1 MDFSFLLESY
11 YIKLLLQG
19 LATTVILALFA
30 VALGTILA
38 VGIALMRMTKFK
50 VIRFVFGA
58 YVELLRGTPVVVQLI
73 IFYSMFHIP
82 VILIGGS
89 YDISPFVPGM
99 FTLFIN
105 SSAYMAEVIRA
116 GINSVDKGQWEAS
129 RSLGM
134 NYAMTFKKIIFPQA
148 IKNILPAL
156 GNEFVTLIKETSIL
170 MYSGVAEL
178 TYEAQM
184 IKSETYG
191 FMESYLVAA
200 LLYFLLTFPTSKLMQ
215 YFERR
220 LGKAD
225 AK

>member
-1 MDFSFLLESY
+1 MDFSFIFEWY
-11 YIKLLLQG
+11 YINLLLQG
-19 LATTVILALFA
+19 LLTTVILAGFA

-38 VGIALMRMTKFK
+38 VGIALLRMTKYK
-50 VIRFVFGA
+50 VIRFVLGS
-58 YVELLRGTPVVVQLI
+58 YVEILRGTPVVIQLI
-73 IFYSMFHIP
+73 IFYSLFHVP
-82 VILIGGS
+82 VILIGN
-89 YDISPFVPGM
+89 YDLSPFVPGI

-134 NYAMTFKKIIFPQA
+134 NYHMTFKKIIFPQA

-178 TYEAQM
+178 TYQANM
-184 IKSETYG
+184 IKSQTYG
-191 FMESYLVAA
+191 VMESYLVAA
-200 LLYFLLTFPTSKLMQ
+200 LLYFALTFPTSKLMQ
-215 YFERR
+215 HFERK
-220 LGKAD
+220 LGKSD

>member
-19 LATTVILALFA
+19 LATTVVLALFA

-58 YVELLRGTPVVVQLI
+58 YVEILRGTPVVVQLI
-73 IFYSMFHIP
+73 IFYSMFHVP

-200 LLYFLLTFPTSKLMQ
+200 MLYFLLTFPTSKLMQ

>member
-1 MDFSFLLESY
+1 MDFSFLLDPY
-11 YIKLLLQG
+11 FINLLLQG
-19 LATTVILALFA
+19 LLMTVILALFA
-30 VALGTILA
+30 VVLGTILA
-38 VGIALMRMTKFK
+38 VGIALLRMTKFK

-58 YVELLRGTPVVVQLI
+58 YVEVLRGTPVVIQLI
-73 IFYSMFHIP
+73 IFYSLFRVP
-82 VILIGGS
+82 VILVGT
-89 YDISPFVPGM
+89 YDISPFIPGM

-200 LLYFLLTFPTSKLMQ
+200 ALYFALTFPTSKLMK

-220 LGKAD
+220 LGKSD

>member
-1 MDFSFLLESY
+1 MDFSFLLEPY
-11 YIKLLLQG
+11 FIKLLLQG
-19 LATTVILALFA
+19 LLTTVILALFA
-30 VALGTILA
+30 VVLGTILA
-38 VGIALMRMTKFK
+38 VGIALLRMTKFK

-58 YVELLRGTPVVVQLI
+58 YVEVLRGTPVVVQLI
-73 IFYSMFHIP
+73 IFYSLFHIP
-82 VILIGGS
+82 VILVGT
-89 YDISPFVPGM
+89 YDLSPFIPGM

-134 NYAMTFKKIIFPQA
+134 NYSMTFKKIIFPQA

-200 LLYFLLTFPTSKLMQ
+200 ALYFALTFPTSKLMK

-220 LGKAD
+220 LGKSD